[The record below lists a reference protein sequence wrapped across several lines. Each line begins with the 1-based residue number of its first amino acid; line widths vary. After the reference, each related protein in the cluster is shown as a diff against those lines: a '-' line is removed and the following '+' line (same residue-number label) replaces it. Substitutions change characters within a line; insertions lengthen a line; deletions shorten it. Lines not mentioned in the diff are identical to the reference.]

1 MSQQKSGAATTHGE
15 EFPESAI
22 SDYLKSHPDFFER
35 HPLILLGLKLPHR
48 TGGSAVSLRY
58 SPNCSNDRSN
68 HGIEPS
74 GQSKCLNLA
83 LPFSL

>member
-22 SDYLKSHPDFFER
+22 ADYLKSHPDFFER

-48 TGGSAVSLRY
+48 TGGSAVSLVERFLVAVAKT
-58 SPNCSNDRSN
+58 ND
-68 HGIEPS
+68 
-74 GQSKCLNLA
+74 A
-83 LPFSL
+83 LV